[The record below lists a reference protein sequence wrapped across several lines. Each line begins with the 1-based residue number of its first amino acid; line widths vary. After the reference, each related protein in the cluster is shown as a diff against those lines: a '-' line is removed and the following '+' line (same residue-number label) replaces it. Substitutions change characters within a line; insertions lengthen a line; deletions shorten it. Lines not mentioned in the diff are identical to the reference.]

1 MLSRIVPIVSWVY
14 ISLILSEEDFM
25 AGILDSVNQR
35 TQLVGQN
42 RLELLL
48 FKLTGRQRFG
58 INVFKVREVMPC
70 PKLTILPKQDKFIKG
85 VAHIRGQ
92 TISVIDLSKA
102 TGGPEVVQTE
112 NSFVVIT
119 EYNRTVQ
126 AFLVSGVERIV
137 TLSWTDVMPPPEG
150 AGKSSYLTAV
160 TEIDKEMVSILDV
173 EKILNEISPISTQLS
188 EGIADNSVG
197 ENVGDRVIM
206 IADDSTVAR
215 NQVKRA
221 LEPFGLTMLL
231 AKNGQDALEQL
242 LAIADTCET
251 SITEKVAL
259 LISDIEMP
267 EMDGYTL
274 TSIIKSNDKM
284 KVIPVILHTSLS
296 GVFNN
301 AMVEKVGAEDFI
313 PKFHP
318 DELARSV
325 KKWLKHGSEH

>member
-1 MLSRIVPIVSWVY
+1 
-14 ISLILSEEDFM
+14 M

-48 FKLTGRQRFG
+48 FKLVGRQRFG

-70 PKLTILPKQDKFIKG
+70 PKLTLLPKQDKFVKG

-102 TGGPEVVQTE
+102 TGGPEIIPDE
-112 NSFVVIT
+112 NAFVIIA
-119 EYNRTVQ
+119 EYNRSVQ
-126 AFLVSGVERIV
+126 GFLVGGVERIINIR
-137 TLSWTDVMPPPEG
+137 WQDIMPPPEG

-160 TEIDKEMVSILDV
+160 TEIDNEMVSILDV
-173 EKILNEISPISTQLS
+173 EKILNEINPISTELS
-188 EGIADNSVG
+188 ESIIDESVG
-197 ENVGDRVIM
+197 VSMGDRVIM

-221 LEPFGLTMLL
+221 LEPLGLKMLL
-231 AKNGQDALEQL
+231 AKNGQDALDQL
-242 LAIADTCET
+242 MALAEDCK
-251 SITEKVAL
+251 SIDEKVAL

-274 TSIIKSNDKM
+274 TAEIKSNEQLRKM
-284 KVIPVILHTSLS
+284 PVILHTSLS

-318 DELARSV
+318 DELATAV
-325 KKWLKHGSEH
+325 KKWLKVEELS

>member
-1 MLSRIVPIVSWVY
+1 
-14 ISLILSEEDFM
+14 M

-48 FKLTGRQRFG
+48 FKLVGRQRFG
-58 INVFKVREVMPC
+58 INVFKVREVLQC
-70 PKLTILPKQDKFIKG
+70 PRLTSLPKQDAFIKG

-102 TGGPEVVQTE
+102 IGAPPITQTKD
-112 NSFVVIT
+112 SFIIIA

-126 AFLVSGVERIV
+126 GFLVAGVERIV
-137 TLSWTDVMPPPEG
+137 TLSWKDMMPPPEG

-173 EKILNEISPISTQLS
+173 EKILNEINPVSTDLS
-188 EGIADNSVG
+188 DGVADAGVG
-197 ENVGDRVIM
+197 VELGDRIVM

-221 LEPFGLTMLL
+221 LEPLGIKMVL
-231 AKNGQDALEQL
+231 AKNGQDALDQL
-242 LAIADTCET
+242 LAIEATCVN

-259 LISDIEMP
+259 MVSDIEMP

-274 TSIIKSNDKM
+274 TAEVKGNERMAKM
-284 KVIPVILHTSLS
+284 PVILHTSLS

-301 AMVEKVGAEDFI
+301 AMVAKVGAEDFI
-313 PKFHP
+313 PKFQP
-318 DELARSV
+318 DELATAV
-325 KKWLKHGSEH
+325 KKWLNYEA

>member
-1 MLSRIVPIVSWVY
+1 
-14 ISLILSEEDFM
+14 M

-48 FKLTGRQRFG
+48 FKLVGRQRFG
-58 INVFKVREVMPC
+58 INVFKVREVLQC
-70 PKLTILPKQDKFIKG
+70 PRLTSLPNQDPFIKG

-102 TGGPEVVQTE
+102 TGGPEIALTE
-112 NSFVVIT
+112 NCFIIIA
-119 EYNRTVQ
+119 EYNRSVQ
-126 AFLVSGVERIV
+126 GFLVAGVERIT
-137 TLSWTDVMPPPEG
+137 TLSWQDIMPPPEG

-160 TEIDKEMVSILDV
+160 TEIDNEMVSILDV
-173 EKILNEISPISTQLS
+173 EKILNEISPVSTDLS
-188 EGIADNSVG
+188 EDVADASVG
-197 ENVGDRVIM
+197 ESIGDRCIM

-221 LEPFGLTMLL
+221 LEPLGLTMVL
-231 AKNGQDALEQL
+231 AKNGQDALDQL
-242 LAIADTCET
+242 NQLSENCEE
-251 SITEKVAL
+251 SVIEKVAL

-274 TSIIKSNDKM
+274 TAEIKSNERLRNM
-284 KVIPVILHTSLS
+284 PVILHTSLS

-318 DELARSV
+318 DELATAV
-325 KKWLKHGSEH
+325 KKWLKIEE

>member
-1 MLSRIVPIVSWVY
+1 
-14 ISLILSEEDFM
+14 M
-25 AGILDSVNQR
+25 ASILDTVNQR

-48 FKLTGRQRFG
+48 FKLIGKQRFG

-70 PKLTILPKQDKFIKG
+70 PRLTVIPKQNKFVKG

-102 TGGPEVVQTE
+102 TGGPAIVQTE
-112 NSFVVIT
+112 SSFVIIS

-126 AFLVSGVERIV
+126 GFLVAGVDRIV
-137 TLSWTDVMPPPEG
+137 TLSWKDIMPPPEG
-150 AGKSSYLTAV
+150 AGKLSYLTAV
-160 TEIDKEMVSILDV
+160 TKIDDELVSILDV
-173 EKILNEISPISTQLS
+173 EKILNEINPISTELS
-188 EGIADNSVG
+188 EGVADASVG
-197 ENVGDRVIM
+197 EAIGERVIM

-221 LEPFGLTMLL
+221 LEPLGLNMLL
-231 AKNGQDALEQL
+231 AKNGQEALDQL
-242 LAIADTCET
+242 QEIAQGCQN

-267 EMDGYTL
+267 VMDGYTL
-274 TSIIKSNDKM
+274 TAEIKQDDRM
-284 KVIPVILHTSLS
+284 KNMPVILHTSLS

-318 DELARSV
+318 DELATAV
-325 KKWLKHGSEH
+325 KKWLKHDEIS